1 MTTRDFQQ
9 IQWNS
14 QLEEDCRRIVR
25 QAVSEDLDRGHDLTT
40 AALIGR
46 EVSGEAAFVARQ
58 SGVASGLQAAKVA
71 CDEMDLDVDWL
82 PLLDD
87 GDALTPGAALARY
100 SGAARDMLTG
110 ERVTLNLL
118 CKLSGIATLTR
129 QYVDRIAGTK
139 AAIYDTRKTTPGWR
153 HLEKYAV
160 RCGGGRNHRMGLYD
174 AVLIKDNHLAI
185 AGHSG
190 PLSDAVTR
198 AREFVQ
204 QQLGSR
210 APGTIIEIEVDTLEQ
225 FREVLQSRPD
235 IVLLDNMTPD
245 QLNQAVRLRDSEAPE
260 VQLEASGGI
269 NLNTIRAV
277 AETGV
282 DRISVGALTHAAPWL
297 DIGLDWT
304 VQR

>member
-1 MTTRDFQQ
+1 MTTRDFRQ
-9 IQWNS
+9 IQWDS

-40 AALIGR
+40 AALIAR
-46 EVSGEAAFVARQ
+46 DTSGEAAFVARQ
-58 SGVASGLQAAKVA
+58 TGIACGLQAAKIA
-71 CDEMDLDVDWL
+71 CEEMDLNVAWQAYL
-82 PLLDD
+82 AD
-87 GDALTPGAALARY
+87 GDTLAPGVSLASY
-100 SGAARDMLTG
+100 SGTARDMLTG
-110 ERVTLNLL
+110 ERVALNLL
-118 CKLSGIATLTR
+118 CKLSGIASLTR
-129 QYVDRIAGTK
+129 EYVDRIAGTK

-160 RCGGGRNHRMGLYD
+160 RCGGARNHRTGLYD

-190 PLSDAVTR
+190 PLSEAVTR

-204 QQLGSR
+204 QQLGS
-210 APGTIIEIEVDTLEQ
+210 GTSSTIIEIEVDTLDQ
-225 FREVLQSRPD
+225 FREVLPVRPD
-235 IVLLDNMTPD
+235 IVLLDNMAPE
-245 QLNQAVRLRDSEAPE
+245 QLTQAVRLRDAEAPD

-297 DIGLDWT
+297 DIGLDWKT
-304 VQR
+304 